1 MYNINYKCR
10 YHKNDIFLE
19 TDEITNDEKEYIKD
33 IMYKEDLINI
43 FDLKETDDFNC
54 LNDNLSNIYKKIKNN
69 CDLKECMIL
78 SASKLLS
85 KDEQTGLCILYSYDF
100 MYLTHDCISDYLK
113 SNLIMED
120 KIKKLK
126 QCLNK

>member
-1 MYNINYKCR
+1 MYNTNYECR
-10 YHKNDIFLE
+10 YYKNDIILE
-19 TDEITNDEKEYIKD
+19 ISKFTDDEKEYIRD

-54 LNDNLSNIYKKIKNN
+54 LNDNLSNIYEKIKNN

-85 KDEQTGLCILYSYDF
+85 KDEQTGLCILYSFDF